1 MPVGG
6 NVAISTSAIV
16 SRSNLIQYV
25 TMKAT
30 SLTQDED
37 LSPHSHPGKEQGMC
51 YLESY
56 WPSIRFHTLLSCKH
70 DIKLYLYNTF
80 HARSQI
86 MLFLGLENHSF
97 DPSQNLRT

>member
-1 MPVGG
+1 MS
-6 NVAISTSAIV
+6 ASTK
-16 SRSNLIQYV
+16 
-25 TMKAT
+25 KAT

-51 YLESY
+51 FLESY

-70 DIKLYLYNTF
+70 DIKLYLHSTF

-86 MLFLGLENHSF
+86 MLFLGLEN
-97 DPSQNLRT
+97 PSQNLRT